1 MQQQKSKRIFL
12 YLCLFFIIGTIN
24 NKYLNNASFPKINK
38 ITIVGLNDKDRI
50 KLINDLNFLKINNLF
65 FLNEIKIKEIMISN
79 SLVEEYTVF
88 KEYPSTLNIK
98 IDKTKFLAQIQK
110 NGIIFFLGSNGK
122 FTKTE
127 NIKKGIPFIFGDF
140 KNQNFFELKKAI
152 DETNFKYEEIKNIFF
167 FKSGRSD
174 IEMNSGLLLK
184 LPPRDIKKS
193 INLSMQ
199 ILDKNVYAKI
209 YEIDLRQYNQI
220 VINGK

>member
-24 NKYLNNASFPKINK
+24 NKYLNNASFPTINK
-38 ITIVGLNDKDRI
+38 ITIVGLDDKDRI

-65 FLNEIKIKEIMISN
+65 FLNEIKIKEIMNSN
-79 SLVEEYTVF
+79 SLVEKYSVF

-127 NIKKGIPFIFGDF
+127 NKKKNIPFIFGDF

-152 DETNFKYEEIKNIFF
+152 DETNFKYKEIKKIFF

-184 LPPRDIKKS
+184 LPLKDIKKS

-199 ILDKNVYAKI
+199 ILDKNVYTKI
-209 YEIDLRQYNQI
+209 YKIDLRQYNQI